1 MQNLMLSFE
10 MLQAV
15 ATMCPDGFTIDK
27 NTFKPITSGY
37 SVAVADTQNSFDNA
51 GCARV
56 VAYAAKHNEVNALG
70 GWLNTENGKYY
81 YDAVIVCE
89 DLNEAIALGKAHGQI
104 AIFDL
109 NNMVEIRL

>member
-1 MQNLMLSFE
+1 MMNLALSFE
-10 MLQAV
+10 LLQSV
-15 ATMCPDGFTIDK
+15 ATMSPDGFTVNK
-27 NTFKPITSGY
+27 ETFEPITAGY
-37 SVAVADTQNSFDNA
+37 SVAVAETQNSFDNA

-89 DLNEAIALGKAHGQI
+89 NLQDAIELGKANGQI

>member
-1 MQNLMLSFE
+1 

-15 ATMCPDGFTIDK
+15 ATMNPDGFTIDK
-27 NTFKPITSGY
+27 NTFEPIMSGY
-37 SVAVADTQNSFDNA
+37 SVAVAQTQNCFNNK

-56 VAYAAKHNEVNALG
+56 VAYAAKHNEVNAIG
-70 GWLNTENGKYY
+70 GWYNSDNKKYY
-81 YDAVIVCE
+81 FDAVIVCE
-89 DLNEAIALGKAHGQI
+89 KLADAVALGRANGQI